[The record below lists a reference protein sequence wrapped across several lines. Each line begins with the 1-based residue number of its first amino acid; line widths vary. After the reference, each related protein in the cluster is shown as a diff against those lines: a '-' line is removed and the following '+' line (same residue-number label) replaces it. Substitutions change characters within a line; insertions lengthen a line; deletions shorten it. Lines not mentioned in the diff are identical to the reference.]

1 MLRYRGHIGWNSWK
15 IIPRLISL
23 TYSLSAD
30 HSMTDLLQSPKV
42 TSPNFSRNTYAVG
55 SGRIKLAI
63 SPKRLKIER
72 KLLLKAYI
80 KSYSGFR
87 LPTKCMTLNN
97 LWARFKVTYS
107 LNAAKNDEIHIS
119 NDCVPQTDTSSSYVA
134 VDSTHTAVGRF
145 RSLVRRYGTR
155 CPTISEIRRVVLTVL
170 SSFLRQSCLVFTN
183 VTSALE
189 VF

>member
-97 LWARFKVTYS
+97 LWARFKVTDS
-107 LNAAKNDEIHIS
+107 LNAAKMAKYSLLMTPTPCRVAGCITWPLLGLRIHAP
-119 NDCVPQTDTSSSYVA
+119 V
-134 VDSTHTAVGRF
+134 H
-145 RSLVRRYGTR
+145 SLTQLARR
-155 CPTISEIRRVVLTVL
+155 I
-170 SSFLRQSCLVFTN
+170 
-183 VTSALE
+183 
-189 VF
+189 